1 MTRDPTS
8 LIWSTA
14 CDPINARWCR
24 CGRARSRA
32 RRAGQPRRLGRRSQ
46 TIDDLRK
53 SRIRVS
59 LFVDPE
65 DAAVRWAADLGADR
79 IELYTE
85 PFARAFERGD
95 DEARRAFQT
104 YANAA
109 GLAHALGLG
118 VNRPRPGS

>member
-1 MTRDPTS
+1 MPVRPGEITSQAGWSAETPRDG
-8 LIWSTA
+8 
-14 CDPINARWCR
+14 ARK
-24 CGRARSRA
+24 
-32 RRAGQPRRLGRRSQ
+32 

-95 DEARRAFQT
+95 EEARRAFQT
-104 YANAA
+104 YAKAA
-109 GLAHALGLG
+109 G
-118 VNRPRPGS
+118 PRTRSAWV